1 MKKAFT
7 LSSLILLAA
16 AAAPLFAQDGQDEAA
31 AVAERIREYYF
42 QGVQN
47 IDVGLIRKIFH
58 HDCVLYYVRDGEL
71 QSIDQEQFQ
80 GSFTEDRE
88 PEKWDWEVIS
98 VDVTGKIASAKVR
111 LENISV
117 RYIDYLNL
125 VKIQD
130 EWWIVNKIFHAERK

>member
-58 HDCVLYYVRDGEL
+58 DDCLLYYVRDGEL
-71 QSIDQEQFQ
+71 QSIDQEQFR
-80 GSFTEDRE
+80 GSFTGDRE
-88 PEKWDWEVIS
+88 PEKWDWEES
-98 VDVTGKIASAKVR
+98 CAAASRWTGACGRRRSLVSSA
-111 LENISV
+111 
-117 RYIDYLNL
+117 
-125 VKIQD
+125 
-130 EWWIVNKIFHAERK
+130 